1 MGREVELKLSIDRK
15 DVAHLRNH
23 PAVISTCVGKPATHK
38 LISIYYDT
46 PDLKLLDAGIS
57 LRIRHISGRWIQ
69 TIKSTGSSLTGL
81 HQRKEWEDVIAANH
95 LDYTK
100 ILDPDLIK
108 IFADQKLRDALRP
121 IFQTE
126 VRRSEWQLAFDNAD
140 KIELALDRGQL
151 VVDKKSES
159 ISEIELELKAGNA
172 GRLFDFA
179 LELQRVIPLTLENT
193 SKAQRGYAYF
203 RTEPPVIFKAQLP
216 KLVNNADA
224 SSAFKKIAWECI
236 NQLQRNEDMVLRG
249 ADVEGV
255 HQMRIALRR
264 LRSAFTLFRKVL
276 GRANSVALLTEVDWL
291 ADTLGKARDLDVFIT
306 QTLPVVIS
314 QFKNHNGLQMLRDKA
329 ITAQAEVYIEVRAV
343 LSSQRYHCL
352 LLTLAAWL
360 ENERWQENAKSAKN
374 YQALDIASVT
384 LTKHYKQLL
393 LSGKGLT
400 HMPTE
405 ERHAT
410 RIAAK
415 KLRYA
420 AEFFASLY
428 SSKKSRS
435 FIKNLSHLQE
445 RLGVLND
452 IAATENMLLRI
463 IGPQPGRALD
473 EALHILSG
481 WNACNAIH
489 NLTKIAED
497 WQTFITKK
505 PFWRI

>member
-23 PAVISTCVGKPATHK
+23 PAVISSRVGKSATHK

-100 ILDPDLIK
+100 ILNPDLIK
-108 IFADQKLRDALRP
+108 IFANQKFRDALRP

-126 VRRSEWQLAFDNAD
+126 VRRSEWQLAFDNGD
-140 KIELALDRGQL
+140 KIELALDLGQL

-159 ISEIELELKAGNA
+159 ICEIELELKAGNA

-264 LRSAFTLFRKVL
+264 LRS
-276 GRANSVALLTEVDWL
+276 
-291 ADTLGKARDLDVFIT
+291 
-306 QTLPVVIS
+306 
-314 QFKNHNGLQMLRDKA
+314 
-329 ITAQAEVYIEVRAV
+329 
-343 LSSQRYHCL
+343 
-352 LLTLAAWL
+352 
-360 ENERWQENAKSAKN
+360 
-374 YQALDIASVT
+374 
-384 LTKHYKQLL
+384 
-393 LSGKGLT
+393 
-400 HMPTE
+400 
-405 ERHAT
+405 
-410 RIAAK
+410 
-415 KLRYA
+415 
-420 AEFFASLY
+420 
-428 SSKKSRS
+428 
-435 FIKNLSHLQE
+435 
-445 RLGVLND
+445 
-452 IAATENMLLRI
+452 
-463 IGPQPGRALD
+463 
-473 EALHILSG
+473 
-481 WNACNAIH
+481 
-489 NLTKIAED
+489 
-497 WQTFITKK
+497 
-505 PFWRI
+505 